1 MARAAGVRV
10 EGARELRRTL
20 RAAGDELLE
29 LKRAHEAAG
38 RIAVPASR
46 GAAPVATGRLAGSVR
61 AGVAA
66 ASLTIRAGG
75 AAVPYAGPIHWGWS
89 KRNIKANP
97 FIVRAVDRRR
107 DAMVAAYEHGVDRIL
122 ARIRGA

>member
-1 MARAAGVRV
+1 MPRAGVRV

-20 RAAGDELLE
+20 RRAGDELTE
-29 LKRAHEAAG
+29 FKAAHEAAS

-46 GAAPVATGRLAGSVR
+46 GEAPTRSGRLASSVR
-61 AGVAA
+61 GGVAA

-75 AAVPYAGPIHWGWS
+75 AAVPYAGPIHWGWR
-89 KRNIKANP
+89 KRSIAANP

-107 DAMVAAYEHGVDRIL
+107 VAMVAAYERGVDRIL